1 MAKVVS
7 IMKAVTFAHMTLRRS
22 YEHEWRRKMDRE
34 EERLLYK
41 VAKLYY
47 EENLTQKEIA
57 EETGIY
63 RTTVGRMLKKAYKEG
78 IVKIKVQS
86 SFSEQFQL
94 EEKIASHFAM
104 KEVLIVSEDQ
114 AHKNVA
120 KACNNLLDRII
131 KDEDVVG
138 LSWGESIGNLTSIS
152 TDLTPKNIT
161 CVPLVGGAGKMDV
174 DFHVN
179 AIVYEFAKAFKGTHQ
194 FIDAVAIYESIET
207 AEEII
212 HSDFMHKVIEL
223 WDKLTVAIVGI
234 GTPKSSSNM
243 VWSGFLGETEQIELQ
258 EHHAIGDILSRFYTV
273 NGEVIDSPIANRTI
287 AIRLEKLR
295 NLRYSIGVAYTKEK
309 AEAIVGAMRGK
320 FINTLVTTE
329 ETALEINKI
338 IEENGGF

>member
-1 MAKVVS
+1 MN
-7 IMKAVTFAHMTLRRS
+7 
-22 YEHEWRRKMDRE
+22 RE

-47 EENLTQKEIA
+47 EDDRTQKEIA
-57 EETGIY
+57 DETGIY
-63 RTTVGRMLKKAYKEG
+63 RTTVGRMLKKAQKEG
-78 IVKIKVQS
+78 IVKIEIHS
-86 SFSEQFQL
+86 AFREQFQL
-94 EEKIASHFAM
+94 EETIASHFGM
-104 KEVLIVSEDQ
+104 KEVIIVSEDQ
-114 AHKNVA
+114 AHKGVLI
-120 KACNNLLDRII
+120 ACHNLLDRII

-138 LSWGESIGNLTSIS
+138 LSWGESIGNLTNMA
-152 TDLTPKNIT
+152 TDLSPKNIT

-179 AIVYEFAKAFKGTHQ
+179 AIAYEFARAFKGTHQ

-212 HSDFMHKVIEL
+212 HSDFMHKVIEM

-234 GTPKSSSNM
+234 GTPTSSSNM

-258 EHHAIGDILSRFYTV
+258 KHHAIGDILSRFYTV
-273 NGEVIDSPIANRTI
+273 KGEVIDSPIAKRTI
-287 AIRLEKLR
+287 AIQLEKLR
-295 NLRYSIGVAYTKEK
+295 GIRYSIGVAYTKEK

-338 IEENGGF
+338 IERKGGL